1 MTAYIVFVTLALL
14 TGAVLIVGVP
24 NMIGALLGWSLVL
37 VAGVGI
43 LTLLDYKGKHHDDRE
58 KI

>member
-43 LTLLDYKGKHHDDRE
+43 LTLLDYKGKHHDDRG